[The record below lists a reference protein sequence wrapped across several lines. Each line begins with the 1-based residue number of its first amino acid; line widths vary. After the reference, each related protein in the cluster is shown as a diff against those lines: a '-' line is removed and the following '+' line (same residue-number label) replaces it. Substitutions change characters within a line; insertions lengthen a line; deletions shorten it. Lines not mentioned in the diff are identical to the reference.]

1 MRYILFVSVAIGLVL
16 LYLLSLA
23 SANTAISG
31 DYYKILLYIN
41 IALAGALVCLLAFNY
56 GFYIKKL
63 KVVLWAAASHCVCW
77 AHLR

>member
-1 MRYILFVSVAIGLVL
+1 MRYILFVSVALGLVL

-41 IALAGALVCLLAFNY
+41 IALAGALVVLI
-56 GFYIKKL
+56 GFQLWLYIEKS
-63 KVVLWAAASHCVCW
+63 KVVLWAAASRCVCW
-77 AHLR
+77 APSR